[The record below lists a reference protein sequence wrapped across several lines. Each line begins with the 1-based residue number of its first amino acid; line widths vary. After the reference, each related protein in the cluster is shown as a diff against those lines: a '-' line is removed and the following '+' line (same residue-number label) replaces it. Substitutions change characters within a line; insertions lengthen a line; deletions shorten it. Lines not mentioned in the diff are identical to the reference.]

1 MDTSSRDPGTALS
14 GRLRLPG
21 LAACRRRRPTP
32 LPSNRSNETIAGV
45 WRCRP
50 DWIRYA
56 QDLDRRPWLLRKA
69 RAAILLLRP
78 AQWVKNLFLFAALVF
93 GPKRSDPAAIIGA
106 FEAFGIFCL
115 LSGAVYAF
123 NDLLDYKEDAHH
135 PTKRKRPVASG
146 AITPGQ
152 AGVIA
157 VICATIGTFA
167 SLKLAEG
174 FAVTAISYL
183 LISFVYTT
191 WGKHRVLVDVILIA
205 IGFVIRALAGAQA
218 IEVDVSAW
226 LVVCTFTLCLFLG
239 FGKRRCELAVI
250 DDSET
255 ARSHRRTLASY
266 TPDLLNQLL
275 SVTGGG
281 AVITFLLYTLDP
293 TTPSPHSLV
302 FTTPLVFYA
311 VFRYAS
317 VIERGQRTGPT
328 DVLIKD
334 RPFLFTAIAWTLITL
349 CLIAYGHRIDRYLP
363 RLRYPGMPAPE
374 KPAVAPASNNP
385 ISG

>member
-1 MDTSSRDPGTALS
+1 MLKR
-14 GRLRLPG
+14 
-21 LAACRRRRPTP
+21 
-32 LPSNRSNETIAGV
+32 I
-45 WRCRP
+45 
-50 DWIRYA
+50 
-56 QDLDRRPWLLRKA
+56 

-93 GPKRSDPAAIIGA
+93 GPRRSDPAAIFAAAEGFA
-106 FEAFGIFCL
+106 IFCL

-123 NDLLDYKEDAHH
+123 NDLLDYKEDALH
-135 PTKRKRPVASG
+135 PTKRRRPVASG
-146 AITPGQ
+146 EVSPGL
-152 AGVIA
+152 AGIIS
-157 VICATIGTFA
+157 VICAGAGT
-167 SLKLAEG
+167 LAALRLPES
-174 FAVTAISYL
+174 FAVTAVSYL
-183 LISFVYTT
+183 ILSFVYTV

-239 FGKRRCELAVI
+239 FGKRRCEVAVI
-250 DDSET
+250 DNGDQ
-255 ARSHRRTLASY
+255 ARAHRPTLASY

-317 VIERGQRTGPT
+317 VIERGERTGPT

-334 RPFLFTAIAWTLITL
+334 RPFLFTAITWTVITIGLIG
-349 CLIAYGHRIDRYLP
+349 YGHRIDRYLP
-363 RLRYPGMPAPE
+363 RLRYPGMPAVE
-374 KPAVAPASNNP
+374 KPASATHGGRTVQ
-385 ISG
+385 